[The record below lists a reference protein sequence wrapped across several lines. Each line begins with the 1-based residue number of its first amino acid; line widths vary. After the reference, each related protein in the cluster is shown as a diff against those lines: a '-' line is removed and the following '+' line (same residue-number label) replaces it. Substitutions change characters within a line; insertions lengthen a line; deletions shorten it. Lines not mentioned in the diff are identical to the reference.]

1 MKRAEITAFLSLVF
15 VLVISFV
22 LGILQ
27 IAAIHTSKNLSRLAT
42 DRAVFSVFGEY
53 QKELL
58 KDYSVFA
65 IDGTYGSDEFSEER
79 ILGRMY
85 YYAEDTTEHEIT
97 DIQLLTD
104 SGGQAFREQVLTYM
118 EDAYGLGIIGDFTGL
133 TGDWQEQEI
142 QAEKMREK
150 EEAILDELENLKES
164 AGASETEEE
173 TLPPDGEGNETASIE
188 GSPFTCVEQIEDAG
202 ILSVVMPKDMELSGK
217 SVSLEDQASNRS
229 LHTGKGSFPT
239 RQGTDGISE
248 RLLFNEYVLDSFTN
262 AADKEKR
269 NRSLSYEAEYILSG
283 KESDKENLEAV
294 LWKIFFIRMAL
305 NYIYL
310 QGDSGKQGEAEALA
324 FILSAI
330 LLIPEGTEAL
340 KQLIL
345 LAWAAGESA
354 VDIRTLLAGGKAAL
368 VKTSDTW
375 RLSLSELLTLGDG
388 SEQIQGTDAEE
399 GISYK
404 DYLRAFLFLED
415 PSEVTMRSLDRIE
428 ENLASEHGQNT
439 FQADQCVTKIKM
451 KNVARLFA
459 ELDYTYPVYFG
470 YE

>member
-15 VLVISFV
+15 VLVVSFV

-27 IAAIHTSKNLSRLAT
+27 IAVIHTSKNLSRLAT

-118 EDAYGLGIIGDFTGL
+118 EDAYGLGIIGDFTGM
-133 TGDWQEQEI
+133 TGNWQEQEI
-142 QAEKMREK
+142 QAEKMGEK

-262 AADKEKR
+262 AADKEQK

-375 RLSLSELLTLGDG
+375 RLSLSELLTLGGG
-388 SEQIQGTDAEE
+388 SEQIRGTDAEE